1 MARKENKFEIDELE
15 ERIAPS
21 AVGAVGSLLG
31 DVGNIGANVT
41 ANDTVSVNLPILG
54 TVSVGVTG
62 NNSVGLSL

>member
-1 MARKENKFEIDELE
+1 MARKEKNFEIDELE

-21 AVGAVGSLLG
+21 AVGSLLG
-31 DVGNIGANVT
+31 DLGNIGASVN

-54 TVSVGVTG
+54 TVSVGITG

>member
-1 MARKENKFEIDELE
+1 MERKEKKFEIDALE

-21 AVGAVGSLLG
+21 AVSSLLG
-31 DVGNIGANVT
+31 GLGNIGANVT

-62 NNSVGLSL
+62 NDGVSLSL